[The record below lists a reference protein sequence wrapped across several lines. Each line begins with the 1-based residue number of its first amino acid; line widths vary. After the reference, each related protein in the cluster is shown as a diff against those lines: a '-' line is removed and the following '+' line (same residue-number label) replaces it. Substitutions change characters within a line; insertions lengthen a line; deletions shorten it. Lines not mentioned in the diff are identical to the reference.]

1 MKQKQSQNRYLA
13 IASRVS
19 CTTSCTYTAELQ
31 LQSVEDGKHYF
42 STMHLSKF
50 RSLYND
56 AAFSDVVVRAAG
68 PGVKAHKAILAV
80 SSPTFKTMFEVILCS
95 VILVGLCV
103 QCVLVFWASLALT
116 EPSITALVAFG

>member
-13 IASRVS
+13 VASCDS
-19 CTTSCTYTAELQ
+19 YTTLCTYSAELQ
-31 LQSVEDGKHYF
+31 LQSVDQDGKHRF

-50 RSLYND
+50 RSLYNV

-68 PGVKAHKAILAV
+68 PGVKAHKAILAA
-80 SSPTFKTMFEVILCS
+80 SSPTFKAMFEVTLCS
-95 VILVGLCV
+95 VILAGLCV

-116 EPSITALVAFG
+116 EPSI